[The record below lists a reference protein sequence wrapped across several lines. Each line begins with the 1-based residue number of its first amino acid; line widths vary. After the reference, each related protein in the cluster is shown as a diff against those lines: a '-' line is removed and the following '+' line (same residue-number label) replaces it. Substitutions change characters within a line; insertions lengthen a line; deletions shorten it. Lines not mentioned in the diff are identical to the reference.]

1 MRQLH
6 PVVKA
11 SRLVCLFVVIFTPLL
26 TTARSDA
33 RTKENVRFEIN
44 LTKKFLLYALP
55 HVKTGSVKTTMDNIL
70 SYLNQDLFIDDLTR
84 TDLENLFESIYGKL
98 KVLFTRLYD
107 RSLRDTLEGSMYIIN
122 DIFFSQSYN
131 SNEEKKVELFLETLK
146 NMVEESR
153 IYHRLASY
161 RTDQRQRLMAIH
173 NLYKKNSPELKSTL
187 EFLVKSK
194 TFVERMG
201 LYNSAFQKKIE
212 EEKIANSEKSM
223 EEIESEILAD
233 RFDRILRKMIER
245 GTHRRLGFD
254 KLSRHEMFLAMRDLF
269 EEKSTELTK
278 ELLIL
283 EELKV
288 FKEIMSFK
296 EMKLLEKMIKEMEH
310 DTE

>member
-1 MRQLH
+1 M
-6 PVVKA
+6 
-11 SRLVCLFVVIFTPLL
+11 

-70 SYLNQDLFIDDLTR
+70 FYLNQDLFIDDLRR

-98 KVLFTRLYD
+98 KVLYTRLYD

-153 IYHRLASY
+153 IDHRLASY

-212 EEKIANSEKSM
+212 KEKIANSEKSM
-223 EEIESEILAD
+223 EEIEILAD

-245 GTHRRLGFD
+245 GTHLRLGFG
-254 KLSRHEMFLAMRDLF
+254 KMSRHEMFLAMRNLF
-269 EEKSTELTK
+269 EGKSTELTK

-283 EELKV
+283 EELEV
-288 FKEIMSFK
+288 FKEIMAFK
-296 EMKLLEKMIKEMEH
+296 EMKLLEKMIKEM
-310 DTE
+310 

>member
-1 MRQLH
+1 M
-6 PVVKA
+6 
-11 SRLVCLFVVIFTPLL
+11 
-26 TTARSDA
+26 TTGSSDA
-33 RTKENVRFEIN
+33 RHKKNVRFQIN

-55 HVKTGSVKTTMDNIL
+55 QVKTGSVKTTMDNIL
-70 SYLNQDLFIDDLTR
+70 FYLNQDLFIDDLTT
-84 TDLENLFESIYGKL
+84 TDLEKLFESIYGKL

-107 RSLRDTLEGSMYIIN
+107 RSLRDTLEGSLYIMN
-122 DIFFSQSYN
+122 DIFFGQYYN
-131 SNEEKKVELFLETLK
+131 SKEEKKVELFLETLK

-153 IYHRLASY
+153 IDHRLASY

-212 EEKIANSEKSM
+212 KEKIANSEKSM
-223 EEIESEILAD
+223 EEIKILAD

-245 GTHRRLGFD
+245 GTHLRLGFD
-254 KLSRHEMFLAMRDLF
+254 KMSRHEMFLAMRDLF
-269 EEKSTELTK
+269 EGKSTKLTK

-283 EELKV
+283 EELEV
-288 FKEIMSFK
+288 FKEIMAFK
-296 EMKLLEKMIKEMEH
+296 EMSLLEKMIKEM
-310 DTE
+310 

>member
-1 MRQLH
+1 M
-6 PVVKA
+6 
-11 SRLVCLFVVIFTPLL
+11 
-26 TTARSDA
+26 TAGFDD

-55 HVKTGSVKTTMDNIL
+55 QVKTGSVKTTMSNL
-70 SYLNQDLFIDDLTR
+70 LFYLNQDLFIDDLTT
-84 TDLENLFESIYGKL
+84 TDLEKLFESIYGKL
-98 KVLFTRLYD
+98 KVIFTRLYD
-107 RSLRDTLEGSMYIIN
+107 RSLKDTLEGSMYIMN

-131 SNEEKKVELFLETLK
+131 SKEEKKKELFLETLK

-173 NLYKKNSPELKSTL
+173 NLYEKHSPELWSTL
-187 EFLVKSK
+187 EVLVKSK
-194 TFVERMG
+194 TFLERMG

-212 EEKIANSEKSM
+212 EEKIANSEKSIK
-223 EEIESEILAD
+223 EIESEILAHS
-233 RFDRILRKMIER
+233 FDRILRKMIER
-245 GTHRRLGFD
+245 GTHRRLRFG
-254 KLSRHEMFLAMRDLF
+254 KVSRQEMFLAMRDLF
-269 EEKSTELTK
+269 EGKSTMLIK

-283 EELKV
+283 EELEV
-288 FKEIMSFK
+288 FKEIMAFK

>member
-1 MRQLH
+1 M
-6 PVVKA
+6 
-11 SRLVCLFVVIFTPLL
+11 

-33 RTKENVRFEIN
+33 RTKEHVRFEIN
-44 LTKKFLLYALP
+44 LTKKFLLYALRQ
-55 HVKTGSVKTTMDNIL
+55 VKTGSVKTAMDDIL
-70 SYLNQDLFIDDLTR
+70 FYLNQDLFIDDLTTR
-84 TDLENLFESIYGKL
+84 DLEKLFESIYGKL

-131 SNEEKKVELFLETLK
+131 SKEEKKVELFLETLK

-212 EEKIANSEKSM
+212 KEKIANSEKSM
-223 EEIESEILAD
+223 EEIEILAD
-233 RFDRILRKMIER
+233 RFDRILQKMIER

-254 KLSRHEMFLAMRDLF
+254 KMSRHEMFLAMRDLF

>member
-1 MRQLH
+1 MFFF
-6 PVVKA
+6 PVA
-11 SRLVCLFVVIFTPLL
+11 LL

-33 RTKENVRFEIN
+33 RTKENVRFEIK

-70 SYLNQDLFIDDLTR
+70 FYLNQDLFIDDLTR

-153 IYHRLASY
+153 IDHRLASY

-212 EEKIANSEKSM
+212 KEKIANSKKSM
-223 EEIESEILAD
+223 EEIEILAD

-245 GTHRRLGFD
+245 GTHLRLGFG
-254 KLSRHEMFLAMRDLF
+254 KMRRHEMFLAMRNLF
-269 EEKSTELTK
+269 EGKSTELTK

-283 EELKV
+283 EELEV
-288 FKEIMSFK
+288 FKEIMAFK
-296 EMKLLEKMIKEMEH
+296 EMKLLENMIKEM
-310 DTE
+310 

>member
-1 MRQLH
+1 MDDI
-6 PVVKA
+6 
-11 SRLVCLFVVIFTPLL
+11 LF
-26 TTARSDA
+26 
-33 RTKENVRFEIN
+33 
-44 LTKKFLLYALP
+44 
-55 HVKTGSVKTTMDNIL
+55 
-70 SYLNQDLFIDDLTR
+70 YLNQDLFIDDLTTR
-84 TDLENLFESIYGKL
+84 DLEKLFESIYGKL

-107 RSLRDTLEGSMYIIN
+107 RSLRDTLECSMYIIN

-131 SNEEKKVELFLETLK
+131 SKEEKKVELFLETLK

-194 TFVERMG
+194 LFVERMG

-212 EEKIANSEKSM
+212 KEKIANSEKSM
-223 EEIESEILAD
+223 EEIEILAD
-233 RFDRILRKMIER
+233 RFDRILQKMIER

-254 KLSRHEMFLAMRDLF
+254 KLSRHEMFLAMRDRF